1 MRAAS
6 LEIKALIAL
15 IVLSTSPGWSQE
27 SNVCLSVFA
36 ADDAAPSADPDST
49 FWKNVS
55 GVVMDK
61 SVLGEARPK
70 LRAEVRSRWSR
81 TNLYFL
87 FIGQYEALNLK
98 ANPHTTAET
107 DRLWLHDCFEA
118 YVGGDLERT
127 NRYREFQ
134 MSPQGEFLDLDID
147 SSQPRPGYH
156 DERLWNSGFIV
167 KARIDETNH
176 LWCGEMRI
184 PFASV
189 DAHPPQAGNELR
201 VNFCRQDGAGRS
213 RDFVAWQPTGAWTP
227 HRPEKFGRLR
237 LVDGQPKDGANGTAN
252 R

>member
-6 LEIKALIAL
+6 LEIKTLIAL
-15 IVLSTSPGWSQE
+15 ILLGASPARSQE
-27 SNVCLSVFA
+27 PAVCFSSFT
-36 ADDAAPSADPDST
+36 ADVAPPTADPDSA
-49 FWKNVS
+49 FWKTVS
-55 GVVMDK
+55 GVVLDK

-87 FIGQYEALNLK
+87 FIGHYEALNLK
-98 ANPHTTAET
+98 TNPVTTAET

-147 SSQPRPGYH
+147 SAQPRPGYH
-156 DERLWNSGFIV
+156 DERLWNSGFTV

-184 PFASV
+184 PFAAL
-189 DAHPPQAGNELR
+189 DARPPQTGNELR
-201 VNFCRQDGAGRS
+201 VNFCRQDGTGRN
-213 RDFVAWQPTGAWTP
+213 RDFLAWQPTGAWTP
-227 HRPEKFGRLR
+227 HRPEKFGMLR
-237 LVDGQPKDGANGTAN
+237 LVANP
-252 R
+252 

>member
-1 MRAAS
+1 MRATGFYFQS
-6 LEIKALIAL
+6 VLALIL
-15 IVLSTSPGWSQE
+15 IGAARSWSQQPG
-27 SNVCLSVFA
+27 VCLSIFA
-36 ADDAAPSADPDST
+36 ANDTAPSADPDSP
-49 FWKNVS
+49 FWKDVS

-61 SVLGEARPK
+61 SVVGEAKPQ
-70 LRAEVRSRWSR
+70 LRAEVRSRWSK

-98 ANPHTTAET
+98 TNPVTTAET

-118 YVGGDLERT
+118 YVGGDLEHS

-189 DAHPPQAGNELR
+189 DAHSPQAGNELR
-201 VNFCRQDGAGRS
+201 INFCRQDGAGRS
-213 RDFVAWQPTGAWTP
+213 RDFLAWQPTGAWTP
-227 HRPEKFGRLR
+227 HRPEKFGMLK
-237 LVDGQPKDGANGTAN
+237 LVGNP
-252 R
+252 